1 MGLEPFPILPIE
13 VMSQLVGSQREIQA
27 AKQNKLLPARQ
38 EAAVLCS
45 LSLLTEP
52 CGQCWLPWFLS
63 EWGYPSEFSDDVGQ
77 PLGQPAPA
85 RLLHMERSG
94 QQVVEGAVAHGH
106 HGAGEADDIV
116 GHAEVWCWQVHQQRL
131 RVQAHKIAGAIRG
144 RKPGE
149 WKKERGGQPARD
161 HCFVLTRQDEGS
173 HSPQAVAQPRSQHK
187 HTHSEVKRGL
197 CSTSMSFIAVTL
209 GTRALSTDELRAQ
222 RTHQCQS

>member
-1 MGLEPFPILPIE
+1 ME

-45 LSLLTEP
+45 PSLLTEP

-63 EWGYPSEFSDDVGQ
+63 EWGYPPEFSDDVGQ

-149 WKKERGGQPARD
+149 WKKERGDQPAQD

-222 RTHQCQS
+222 GTHQCQS

>member
-1 MGLEPFPILPIE
+1 ME

-27 AKQNKLLPARQ
+27 ANQNKLLPARQ

-63 EWGYPSEFSDDVGQ
+63 EWGYPPEFSDDVGQ
-77 PLGQPAPA
+77 PFGQPAPA

-149 WKKERGGQPARD
+149 WKKERGVSLHRTAASCSPDRMRAATARR
-161 HCFVLTRQDEGS
+161 LW
-173 HSPQAVAQPRSQHK
+173 HSPAP
-187 HTHSEVKRGL
+187 
-197 CSTSMSFIAVTL
+197 STSTL
-209 GTRALSTDELRAQ
+209 TAR
-222 RTHQCQS
+222 